1 MRLTL
6 ALLIACLPAVAGAQD
21 SVTVAVPQDRNCSDF
36 ASQQDAQGWYDAIK
50 LITGQPDAHDLDAD
64 GDGQPCESIDVA
76 KREVLGDSVWID
88 YRLEPHALRCVTGR
102 EVTFDALR
110 EQLLKAT
117 RDSVAYR
124 GEGGIWP
131 RYECVHD
138 ISKQMTQ

>member
-6 ALLIACLPAVAGAQD
+6 ALLIACLPAVAVAQD

-36 ASQQDAQGWYDAIK
+36 ASQQDAQGWFDAMQI
-50 LITGQPDAHDLDAD
+50 ITGQPDAHALDAD

-131 RYECVHD
+131 RYECIHT
-138 ISKQMTQ
+138 ISQMVSQ

>member
-1 MRLTL
+1 MRS
-6 ALLIACLPAVAGAQD
+6 ALIALIALLPAVAVAQD

>member
-1 MRLTL
+1 
-6 ALLIACLPAVAGAQD
+6 
-21 SVTVAVPQDRNCSDF
+21 VTVAVPQDRNCSNF
-36 ASQQDAQGWYDAIK
+36 RSQQDAQGWYDAMQI
-50 LITGQPDAHDLDAD
+50 ITGEHDAHALDAD
-64 GDGQPCESIDVA
+64 GDGQPCEGIDVA

-110 EQLLKAT
+110 EQMLKAT

-131 RYECVHD
+131 RYECIHYIGRLV
-138 ISKQMTQ
+138 SQ

>member
-1 MRLTL
+1 MRLTTL
-6 ALLIACLPAVAGAQD
+6 LLIACLPAVAGAQD

-36 ASQQDAQGWYDAIK
+36 ASQQDAQGWFDAVA
-50 LITGQPDAHDLDAD
+50 LITGKPDAHGLDSD

-88 YRLEPHALRCVTGR
+88 YRLEPHRIKCYWGQ
-102 EVTFDALR
+102 TFTLDALR
-110 EQLLKAT
+110 EQLIDAT
-117 RDSVAYR
+117 QDSVAYQ
-124 GEGGIWP
+124 GDEGIWP